1 MAKFDL
7 TFQAAENEDGI
18 TGMISYAALYKQETA
33 ERMAKH
39 FIQLIEAIANDPQ
52 APLSSLEMITAKE
65 KEQIVER
72 WGQPAIDCPR
82 DKTIHQL
89 FEEQAERTPELTAA
103 VYEKSR
109 FTYREL
115 NERAN
120 RLARILRSEDV
131 RLTSLWVFWQNVL
144 WK

>member
-1 MAKFDL
+1 

-18 TGMISYAALYKQETA
+18 TGMISYAAALYKQETA
-33 ERMAKH
+33 ERMAKQ
-39 FIQLIEAIANDPQ
+39 FIQLIEEIANDPQ

-72 WGQPAIDCPR
+72 WGQPAIDSPR

-89 FEEQAERTPELTAA
+89 FEEQAERTPEHTAA

-120 RLARILRSEDV
+120 RLARILRSEGVQPDQPV
-131 RLTSLWVFWQNVL
+131 GILA
-144 WK
+144 